1 MYKKRTIYQILVEAG
16 LVKSKKEAL
25 DIVRSERIKV
35 EDKVVTSLHFQMNPR
50 KKKITLDDKEIT
62 LEDRRKYFVI
72 NKPEGI
78 ITTKENM
85 LEFLKDFVGKEELY
99 SFYPVGRLDKETTG
113 LLIITNDGRFGDKV
127 LNPKQKI
134 PKTYE
139 VTIKGPVQPELIED
153 LEYGVIIELEENGI
167 ITDYQTLPAEVKIL
181 SSDKVISKIE
191 IQIKEGKKRQVRRM
205 VEAVGYEVL
214 NLKRTKIGRLELG
227 NLKPCEIKEI
237 PRYEIYKKLFE

>member
-35 EDKVVTSLHFQMNPR
+35 EDKIVTSLHFQLNPR
-50 KKKITLDDKEIT
+50 KKKITLDDKEIN

-72 NKPEGI
+72 NKPEGV

-113 LLIITNDGRFGDKV
+113 LLILTNDGRFGDKV

-139 VTIKGPVQPELIED
+139 VTIKGQVHPEALED
-153 LEYGVIIELEENGI
+153 LEFGVVIELEENGI
-167 ITDYQTLPAEVKIL
+167 VTDYQTLPADVKVL
-181 SSDKVISKIE
+181 SSDKVITKIE
-191 IQIKEGKKRQVRRM
+191 IKIMEGKKRQVRRM
-205 VEAVGYEVL
+205 VEALGYEVL
-214 NLKRTKIGRLELG
+214 NLKRTKIGKLELG